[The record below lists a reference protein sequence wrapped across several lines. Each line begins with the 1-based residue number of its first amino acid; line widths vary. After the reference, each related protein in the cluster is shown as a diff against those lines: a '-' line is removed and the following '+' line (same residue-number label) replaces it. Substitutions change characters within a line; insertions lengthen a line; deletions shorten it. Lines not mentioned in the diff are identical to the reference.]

1 MAHAPVAQLVEQ
13 FPFKEEVGGSNPPGG
28 TLILSTERAYSYLDT
43 YPLTCCQGIY
53 TPAMGVFSFSKVL

>member
-1 MAHAPVAQLVEQ
+1 
-13 FPFKEEVGGSNPPGG
+13 
-28 TLILSTERAYSYLDT
+28 LDT